1 MYESAGTHWYYL
13 GLLLLVIM
21 GAAVFTVRHDP
32 LAISAIFVAIAGIL
46 RAVPSIID
54 ARNRPICGR
63 NFSNVGPAPS
73 TGSGDPRR
81 EAS

>member
-1 MYESAGTHWYYL
+1 MYESAGRHWCWL
-13 GLLLLVIM
+13 GLFLLVIM

-54 ARNRPICGR
+54 ARNRPIYGR
-63 NFSNVGPAPS
+63 NFSNVGSAPS
-73 TGSGDPRR
+73 TDSGDPRR